1 VLLVSKSI
9 APTLVR
15 GVWVRDRKLH
25 LPERLQGLLV
35 FHKDL
40 LLNLQQAAYLLSDL
54 VNFQHLAADA
64 ILLVEFVPELGELP
78 HDLEEARLSL
88 RMLIG
93 QPLKLLLFLID
104 LLSEVPRLGL
114 LDGEIVRQGIIRG

>member
-1 VLLVSKSI
+1 MLLVSKSV

-15 GVWVRDRKLH
+15 SVRVRYRELH
-25 LPERLQGLLV
+25 LPESLQGLLV
-35 FHKDL
+35 LHKDL
-40 LLNLQQAAYLLSDL
+40 LLYLEQAAYLLGDL

-64 ILLVEFVPELGELP
+64 VLLVEFVPELGELP
-78 HDLEEARLSL
+78 HDLQEACLSL

-93 QPLKLLLFLID
+93 QALKLLLLLID

-114 LDGEIVRQGIIRG
+114 LDGEVVGQRIIW

>member
-1 VLLVSKSI
+1 MLLY
-9 APTLVR
+9 L
-15 GVWVRDRKLH
+15 
-25 LPERLQGLLV
+25 E
-35 FHKDL
+35 
-40 LLNLQQAAYLLSDL
+40 QAAYLLGDL

-64 ILLVEFVPELGELP
+64 VLLVEFVPELGELS

-93 QPLKLLLFLID
+93 QALKFLLLLID

-114 LDGEIVRQGIIRG
+114 LDGEIVRQGIIW

>member
-9 APTLVR
+9 APTLIR
-15 GVWVRDRKLH
+15 GVWVRYRELH
-25 LPERLQGLLV
+25 LPESLQGLLI

-40 LLNLQQAAYLLSDL
+40 LLYLEQAAYLLSDL

-64 ILLVEFVPELGELP
+64 VLLVEFVPELGELP
-78 HDLEEARLSL
+78 HYLEEARLSL

-93 QPLKLLLFLID
+93 QAFKLLLLLID

-114 LDGEIVRQGIIRG
+114 LDGEIVGEGIIW